1 MLVPDVNVLVY
12 AHRPESP
19 RHEEYLAWLSEL
31 LAGPEPVGMSEL
43 VLSGFIRVVTHHRVF
58 REPTPTRTALAFCDA
73 VLASPSVVPL
83 RPGPRHWA
91 LFSSLCTGGDARGNL
106 VPDAYH
112 AALAMEHGA
121 TWVTTDKG
129 FARFPR
135 LRTATPLE

>member
-12 AHRPESP
+12 AHRRESP
-19 RHEEYLAWLSEL
+19 RHDEYRVWLSEV
-31 LAGPEPVGMSEL
+31 LAGNEPVGISEL
-43 VLSGFIRVVTHHRVF
+43 VLSGFVRVVTHHRIF
-58 REPTPTRTALAFCDA
+58 DEPTPVATAVAFCEA
-73 VLASPSVVPL
+73 VLGGPAVVPL

-91 LFSSLCTGGDARGNL
+91 LFAHLCVDGDARGNL
-106 VPDAYH
+106 ASDAYH

-129 FARFPR
+129 FARFRR